1 MSEIREKSRVA
12 AASWEGAEPTSL
24 TDGVLNVHLP
34 TQGQE
39 VSIRS
44 SRRELAMRTLL
55 VERFKIDVQVN
66 PIAGDLGDQSAE
78 PDTPADDDPDL
89 GSDDLSGV
97 SLAMRELGATQI
109 GEIEGG

>member
-1 MSEIREKSRVA
+1 MTQIRDRSRVA

-24 TDGVLNVHLP
+24 VDGVLNVHLP

-55 VERFKIDVQVN
+55 VEQFQIDVQIN
-66 PIAGDLGDQSAE
+66 PTAGDPKEAASV

-97 SLAMRELGATQI
+97 DLAVRELGATQI

>member
-1 MSEIREKSRVA
+1 MSQIREKSRVA

-24 TDGVLNVHLP
+24 TDGVLDVHLP

-55 VERFKIDVQVN
+55 IEQFKIDVQVN
-66 PIAGDLGDQSAE
+66 PVVGEPGEPAPA
-78 PDTPADDDPDL
+78 PDTPAEDDPDL
-89 GSDDLSGV
+89 GTDDLSGV
-97 SLAMRELGATQI
+97 DLAMRELGATQI
-109 GEIEGG
+109 GEIEGS